1 MDTAAWLHGNAKG
14 ASSSGTPGMYFAV
27 GTAVLQLHE
36 KKKKNR
42 QKRSLGAK
50 SVVSLRRWR

>member
-1 MDTAAWLHGNAKG
+1 MDTAARHHRKRCAKL
-14 ASSSGTPGMYFAV
+14 GTPGMYFAV